1 MYFNKTNGPLATDV
15 RLGSQISVVNLTD
28 QDLAEFVNSA
38 KEGTNRDVFENQTV
52 NPVTIMRSYLHSTL
66 NPLIGTFKRD
76 GGGTFSFPFDTLT
89 DRDRDPEARRG
100 PGHGAGSLRAEL
112 GHPRSSLQF
121 PFLPHR
127 SRR

>member
-28 QDLAEFVNSA
+28 QDLAEFVTSA
-38 KEGTNRDVFENQTV
+38 KEGSNNDDFENQTV

-76 GGGTFSFPFDTLT
+76 GGGI
-89 DRDRDPEARRG
+89 
-100 PGHGAGSLRAEL
+100 SL
-112 GHPRSSLQF
+112 
-121 PFLPHR
+121 LPQTYG
-127 SRR
+127 